1 MSKLDNIRLYAFT
14 DEAGVEI
21 DSQIAAAKRNGLDG
35 IELRGPEFG
44 NVSDLSFV
52 AACCISKKLKDAG
65 LSVWSLGSP
74 LGKIG
79 IGDEF
84 TPHLEKLRNTLELCR
99 VFGTKN
105 IRMFSFYIPRG
116 KNPDDYKNKVIDR
129 LGRMLE
135 MSKSYGVTLCHE
147 NEKGIYGEDALRC
160 LEIIKAL
167 PDIKAVFDPANFI
180 QCGVDTLSAWELL
193 KPYVKYMHIKDALSN
208 GRVVPAGKGEGNV
221 KSIALEFI
229 RAGGSDFT
237 IEPHL
242 AVFKGL
248 SSLEREGE
256 RSGVGEEYTYPDS
269 DASFDTAC
277 GSFKE
282 LLREDS

>member
-21 DSQIAAAKRNGLDG
+21 DSQIAAAKRNGLYG
-35 IELRGPEFG
+35 IELRGSEFG

-79 IGDEF
+79 IEDEF

-269 DASFDTAC
+269 DAAFDTAC

>member
-35 IELRGPEFG
+35 IELRGSEFG

-79 IGDEF
+79 IEDEF

-147 NEKGIYGEDALRC
+147 NERESTAR
-160 LEIIKAL
+160 
-167 PDIKAVFDPANFI
+167 
-180 QCGVDTLSAWELL
+180 TL
-193 KPYVKYMHIKDALSN
+193 
-208 GRVVPAGKGEGNV
+208 
-221 KSIALEFI
+221 
-229 RAGGSDFT
+229 
-237 IEPHL
+237 
-242 AVFKGL
+242 
-248 SSLEREGE
+248 
-256 RSGVGEEYTYPDS
+256 
-269 DASFDTAC
+269 
-277 GSFKE
+277 
-282 LLREDS
+282 